1 MRKFIYNFETLKIC
15 LNYEN
20 LKMAIKKKTYTIN

>member
-20 LKMAIKKKTYTIN
+20 LKMAIKKKPTL